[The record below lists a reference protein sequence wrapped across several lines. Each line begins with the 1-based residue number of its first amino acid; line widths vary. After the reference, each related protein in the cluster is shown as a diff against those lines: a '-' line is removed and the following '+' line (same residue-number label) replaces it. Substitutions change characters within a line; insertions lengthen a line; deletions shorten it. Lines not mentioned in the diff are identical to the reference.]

1 MGLNAADLDAI
12 TQEAR
17 TCFLYEDAPE
27 YLTTLEQG
35 MNQIHAENQGNLH
48 NTYTEL
54 MRAAHSL
61 KGGAGIAQLS
71 VLQQVSHRLED
82 LLEAL
87 QGQRIQNRADLD
99 TAHELL
105 SLGVEQIQFL
115 VAQAR
120 QNPIQ
125 ETDERSL
132 QLMALLDQCLEQIPT
147 PEVPTFLEGEPQS
160 AVPIKIV
167 QMALETDLED
177 CLQRIESNL
186 TAPPASLTQALNGL
200 AEECKLLGQT
210 LSLPWL
216 TELGGAIAPALSQP
230 GFAIQEVATAVLEE
244 IRQQRREFLQSLT
257 PSPAPTAPTPQPTTP
272 ELGIAADLIAEVPL
286 AADPIAADL
295 IAEVP
300 LTAPEVELPAAAPAV
315 TPTQTPSAQPA
326 PLLNLRIPVAKLDR
340 LTNTVGELLI
350 NQERLSLY
358 QSQFQQVSTT
368 LKKRAEQF
376 SPIKEQVQTFYD
388 RLATPLAAIVANLV
402 DTSPSGE
409 KSTGSP
415 EEFDALQFDRYT
427 ELHSTLLD
435 FQELLARIQEVGA
448 DIDLLNRDLQD
459 GLDQLRQQLNGLRS
473 ELTDS
478 RLLPFRFLAE
488 KFIPALQTLNR
499 RYGKQVE
506 LDIMGGDTLI
516 DQVVIEQLKT
526 PLTHLFRNAFDHG
539 IESPPER
546 QQANKPQVAKIRLGA
561 RVLGNQVMVTIADD
575 GRGIDLEKVAQRAV
589 QMGLGKAL
597 QLERLSRDQLLQLIF
612 TPGFST
618 ATGVTDLSGR
628 GVGLDVVKREVENL
642 RGTVRVETMLGLGT
656 QFTLSIPLTLSILP
670 LLLCQCRDVV
680 LSIPSVNVL
689 EVINLRDYC
698 NLEQSPQQITWKD
711 QTIPLRDLLQLLPY
725 QRSVSSQAAS
735 LGKVGLVVEANG
747 QPLALAVD
755 TLLEERELVIKPFD
769 ATVKIPPYLIG
780 CSVLGTGQVIP
791 VLAPT
796 HFDQLLRQTA
806 APSAPV
812 PTTVSES
819 LTETILIVDDSI
831 AVRRL
836 LERVLTQGGYQVTAC
851 RDGKE
856 ALEELNRSQGNIAM
870 VISDIEMPRLD
881 GYGLLKEIRTHPRW
895 HRLPVAMLT
904 SRSSDSH
911 RQKAMDLGATTYF
924 TKPFQATE
932 LLATLDA
939 LLH

>member
-125 ETDERSL
+125 ETDEHSL
-132 QLMALLDQCLEQIPT
+132 QLMALLDQCLEQIPA
-147 PEVPTFLEGEPQS
+147 PEVPTFSEGELQS

-230 GFAIQEVATAVLEE
+230 GFALQEVATAVLEE
-244 IRQQRREFLQSLT
+244 IRQQRREFLQRLT
-257 PSPAPTAPTPQPTTP
+257 PSPVPIAPTPQPAAPDLVIT
-272 ELGIAADLIAEVPL
+272 ADLIAEVPQV
-286 AADPIAADL
+286 ADL

-300 LTAPEVELPAAAPAV
+300 RLAPEVEIPAAAPAV
-315 TPTQTPSAQPA
+315 TPAQPA

-358 QSQFQQVSTT
+358 QSQFHQVSTT

-409 KSTGSP
+409 KSTGSHP

-546 QQANKPQVAKIRLGA
+546 QQANKAQVAKIRLGA

-589 QMGLGKAL
+589 QMGLGSAL
-597 QLERLSRDQLLQLIF
+597 QLERLSRDQLLQFIF

-628 GVGLDVVKREVENL
+628 GVGLDVVKLEVENL
-642 RGTVRVETMLGLGT
+642 RGTVRVETMSGLGT

-680 LSIPSVNVL
+680 LSIPSVSVL

-725 QRSVSSQAAS
+725 QRSVSNQAAS

-806 APSAPV
+806 APSVPV
-812 PTTVSES
+812 PTAVSES

-856 ALEELNRSQGNIAM
+856 ALEELNRSPGNIAM